1 MGKQIGPEEFRQT
14 LGLFATG
21 VTVMTT
27 RHDDVIHGMTANAF
41 TSLSLDPL
49 LVLVCVDRDA
59 RMHDLLPQSKSFAV
73 TILGAEQEELSTWFA
88 YSRRPSGEDQ
98 FDGVEWQ
105 PAPGSGNPILAGGLA
120 WADCRVTEIH
130 GGGDH
135 SIFVGEV
142 VDLGALRDAD
152 PLVFFAGRY
161 HRLPINHS

>member
-1 MGKQIGPEEFRQT
+1 MGKQIDPEEFRRT

-49 LVLVCVDRDA
+49 LVLACIDREA
-59 RMHDLLPQSKSFAV
+59 RMHDLLPQSKTFAV
-73 TILGAEQEELSTWFA
+73 TILAAEQEDLSAWFA
-88 YSRRPSGEDQ
+88 YSRRPSGPDQ
-98 FDGVEWQ
+98 FEDVQWQ
-105 PAPGSGNPILAGGLA
+105 PAPRSGNPLLVGGLA
-120 WADCRVTEIH
+120 WADCQLTEIH

-142 VDLGALRDAD
+142 LDLGAFREAD
-152 PLVFFAGRY
+152 PLVFFAGSY
-161 HRLPINHS
+161 YRLPLT